1 MNPGI
6 GGIRETTISNVAAEA
21 YSYNF
26 KVPAY
31 NANVR
36 NNVAK
41 DVETFETTEDEQ

>member
-1 MNPGI
+1 MNPGV

-36 NNVAK
+36 NKASK
-41 DVETFETTEDEQ
+41 DAETFETSEDDQ